1 MYALANHLEEQSIF
15 WPKRAEEVLILFYNS
30 NQASTLHRLIC
41 NCRSASDMVSHVQ
54 ILTYK
59 IQNIS
64 TQASINNPKVKCSSK
79 S

>member
-15 WPKRAEEVLILFYNS
+15 WPKRAGEVLILFYNS
-30 NQASTLHRLIC
+30 SQDSTLPRLIC
-41 NCRSASDMVSHVQ
+41 NCRSASHMVGYVQ

-64 TQASINNPKVKCSSK
+64 TQASINNPKVKYSSK